1 MFIMRFVLNLLILP
15 AFICPPQVF
24 AQGLAAPKKN
34 SAMLYQKVL
43 QIAEKKADLM
53 SRSLPAGNVMIVQS
67 EKNKA
72 VKEELIA
79 RISKMEASTNAE
91 VAEFKKSMVKLNE
104 QELSEMSHEL
114 QGYLNAMT
122 ETEIMKLAETLK
134 ESRQY
139 EDEAMQ
145 FTSAFTLNEKRMA
158 IKSALQD
165 DLGFL
170 RSVYNKKL
178 AKATKEEL
186 KKDLQTNL
194 NTFAAQSSNKA
205 DTKKILQISLIA
217 LAGIALA
224 TWGISSAVYGARLS
238 RIRSDREAKLSELQK
253 NLNAQYQ
260 AYKDQLTTEEM
271 NFLKSN
277 GYVRVVCGTY
287 DQPDS
292 ILCNRYDYKVFSGQ
306 KHCQVYCYRS
316 LTTGKETLHEPA
328 ICTSPWIPSDCYDPK
343 EYWDAY
349 ARGEDDGYADGYD
362 SGYSRGE
369 DDGSSDGYYDGK
381 SDGYDDGY
389 DDGYAYGY
397 DDGYD
402 SGYSPMKRRGFIPL
416 KVSEEYL
423 KGFKDGLEQYRILF
437 LNI

>member
-1 MFIMRFVLNLLILP
+1 MFIMRFVFSLLILP

-24 AQGLAAPKKN
+24 AQGLAAPKKS

-72 VKEELIA
+72 VKEELVA

-114 QGYLNAMT
+114 QGYLNAMS
-122 ETEIMKLAETLK
+122 ETEIMNLAQTLR

-139 EDEAMQ
+139 DDEAMQ
-145 FTSAFTLNEKRMA
+145 FTSAFTLNEKRIA
-158 IKSALQD
+158 IKAALQS
-165 DLGFL
+165 DLSFL

-178 AKATKEEL
+178 AKASKDEL
-186 KKDLQTNL
+186 KKDLESNL
-194 NTFAAQSSNKA
+194 KTFSAQSSNKA

-217 LAGIALA
+217 LAGVALA

-238 RIRSDREAKLSELQK
+238 RVRSDREAKLAELQK
-253 NLNAQYQ
+253 NLNAQYA
-260 AYKDQLTTEEM
+260 AYKDQLTNEEM
-271 NFLKSN
+271 NFLKNN

-292 ILCNRYDYKVFSGQ
+292 ILCNRYNYKVFSGQ
-306 KHCQVYCYRS
+306 KHCQVYCYRN
-316 LTTGKETLHEPA
+316 LATGKETLHEPA

-349 ARGEDDGYADGYD
+349 ARGEDDGYDDGYS
-362 SGYSRGE
+362 SGYSRG
-369 DDGSSDGYYDGK
+369 DSDGYSDGR

-389 DDGYAYGY
+389 SDGYSYGY
-397 DDGYD
+397 DDGYS
-402 SGYSPMKRRGFIPL
+402 SGYSPMKRRGYIPL
-416 KVSEEYL
+416 KKSEEYL
-423 KGFKDGLEQYRILF
+423 KGFNDGLEQYRILF
-437 LNI
+437 INI